1 MARIIDIS
9 REENLALTEGRRL
22 LVAGELVAIPT
33 ETVYGLAGDATSA
46 DAIAKIY
53 AAKNRPS
60 FNPLIC
66 HMADLPMAER
76 YGEFSPLARVLAEAF
91 WPGPL
96 TLVLPLKPGAGIA
109 AAATA
114 GLSTVAIRVPRGFAG
129 RLIAETGRPLAAPS
143 ANTSGRLS
151 PTTAMHVEA
160 DLGTR
165 LELIID
171 AGPAIVGVESTIL
184 KVDGETI
191 TLLRPGGIPAEAV
204 ERLTG
209 LSVTRPASPGAIEA
223 PGMMASHYA
232 PDAAVRLNASHV
244 EPGEALIVFGAAVV
258 DNADAAHITLQ
269 LSENADAHEAA
280 SRLYD
285 LMKQADQSGARA
297 IAVTPI
303 PHDGIGEAI
312 NDRLARAAAPRPKE
326 ND

>member
-9 REENLALTEGRRL
+9 RDENLALAEGRRL

-33 ETVYGLAGDATSA
+33 ETVYGLAGDATDGA
-46 DAIAKIY
+46 AIQKIY
-53 AAKNRPS
+53 AAKNRPA

-66 HMADLPMAER
+66 HMADLAMAER
-76 YGEFSPLARVLAEAF
+76 YADFSPLARELAEAF

-96 TLVLPLKPGAGIA
+96 TLVLPLKPDAGIA
-109 AAATA
+109 PAATA
-114 GLSTVAIRVPRGFAG
+114 GLRTVAVRVPRGFAG
-129 RLIAETGRPLAAPS
+129 RLIAETDRPLAAPS
-143 ANTSGRLS
+143 ANRSGRLS
-151 PTTAMHVEA
+151 PTTAHHVEA
-160 DLGTR
+160 DLGDR

-171 AGPAIVGVESTIL
+171 AGPSIVGVESTIL
-184 KVDGETI
+184 KVEDDTI

-209 LSVTRPASPGAIEA
+209 FDIVRPAMSGAIEA

-232 PDAAVRLNASHV
+232 PDAAVRLNATHV
-244 EPGEALIVFGAAVV
+244 EPGEALILFGAPEVG
-258 DNADAAHITLQ
+258 NAEGAHVTLQ
-269 LSENADAHEAA
+269 LSETGDTAEAA

-285 LMKQADQSGARA
+285 VMKQADQSGATS

-312 NDRLARAAAPRPKE
+312 NDRLARAAAPRPE
-326 ND
+326 DNA

>member
-1 MARIIDIS
+1 MAQIIDIS
-9 REENLALTEGRRL
+9 REENLALAEGRRL
-22 LVAGELVAIPT
+22 LVAGDLVAIPT
-33 ETVYGLAGDATSA
+33 ETVYGLAGDATNG

-76 YGEFSPLARVLAEAF
+76 YAEFSPLARALAEAF

-96 TLVLPLKPGAGIA
+96 TLVLPLKPDAGIA
-109 AAATA
+109 ASATA

-160 DLGTR
+160 DLGAR
-165 LELIID
+165 LNLIID

-191 TLLRPGGIPAEAV
+191 TLLRPGGIPAEAI

-209 LSVTRPASPGAIEA
+209 LSVTRPESPGAIEA

-244 EPGEALIVFGAAVV
+244 EPGEALIMFGAAVV

-269 LSENADAHEAA
+269 LSENADTHEAA

-285 LMKQADQSGARA
+285 LMKQADRSGARA

>member
-9 REENLALTEGRRL
+9 REAELALTEGRRL
-22 LVAGELVAIPT
+22 LIAGELVAIPT
-33 ETVYGLAGDATSA
+33 ETVYGLAGDATDA
-46 DAIAKIY
+46 DAIARIY

-66 HMADLPMAER
+66 HMADLAMAER
-76 YGEFSPLARVLAEAF
+76 YADFSPLARELADAF

-96 TLVLPLKPGAGIA
+96 TLVLPLKPDAGIA
-109 AAATA
+109 TAATA
-114 GLSTVAIRVPRGFAG
+114 GLATVAVRVPRGFAG

-143 ANTSGRLS
+143 ANRSGRLS
-151 PTTAMHVEA
+151 PTTAGHVDA
-160 DLGTR
+160 DLGDR
-165 LELIID
+165 LQLIID

-184 KVDGETI
+184 KVEGETI

-232 PDAAVRLNASHV
+232 PNAAVRLNVSHV
-244 EPGEALIVFGAAVV
+244 EPGEALIMFGAPVI
-258 DNADAAHITLQ
+258 DNAAAAHVTLQ
-269 LSENADAHEAA
+269 LSKTADTAEAA

-285 LMKQADQSGARA
+285 VMKQADQSGATA

-312 NDRLARAAAPRPKE
+312 NDRLARAAAPRPK
-326 ND
+326 DYD